1 MREEKVVASRRE
13 PIDAT
18 AEGAT
23 ASERGEG
30 VEVADE
36 RGEGGRLTANKDG
49 SGSNSRRERH
59 STARTSTRV

>member
-1 MREEKVVASRRE
+1 VREEKVVASRRE

-36 RGEGGRLTANKDG
+36 REEKEAD
-49 SGSNSRRERH
+49 
-59 STARTSTRV
+59 